1 MINLLEGKKM
11 KAIIK
16 QFNRRAA
23 FTIVELLTVMS
34 IIVILMSLLVPS
46 LAMVKRYAREV
57 RQRAQFHAIDAAL
70 ELFQSSED
78 GYPDSGELG
87 GDGADYCGAMKL
99 CEAMVG
105 QDLMGFHPDS
115 HFRSD
120 LEDGQGNLLYDQ
132 DPISPADDPNPQNL
146 AARKGPYLQLENAN
160 AYRLWHLYG
169 QGNTGPAFG
178 GDSEDLFVLCDEY
191 ARVTNKET
199 GKKVGMPILYYKAD
213 PAGNLHDPNV
223 SPSGGL
229 PFGIRNFYDYR
240 DNHELLRLGKPWNPT
255 STEKHPL
262 FQASAEREGE
272 RFYRVTKNTNIKIRM
287 GRPYREDSYILIS
300 AGYDGLYGTEDDI
313 FNF

>member
-1 MINLLEGKKM
+1 M
-11 KAIIK
+11 KAIIEK
-16 QFNRRAA
+16 FNKRAA

-46 LAMVKRYAREV
+46 LAMVKRYARDV
-57 RQRAQFHAIDAAL
+57 RQRAQFHSIDAAL
-70 ELFQSSED
+70 ELFHHEQD
-78 GYPDSGELG
+78 GYPDSSALGE
-87 GDGADYCGAMKL
+87 DGQDYCGAMKL
-99 CEAMVG
+99 CEALVG

-120 LEDGQGNLLYDQ
+120 LEDGQNHVLYDR
-132 DPISPADDPNPQNL
+132 DPMSAADDPLPENL
-146 AARKGPYLQLENAN
+146 AARKGPYLPPDRAN
-160 AYRLWHLYG
+160 AYRMWHLYG
-169 QGNTGPAFG
+169 RGNTGPAFG
-178 GDSEDLFVLCDEY
+178 GNSEELFVLCDEY
-191 ARVTNKET
+191 ARVVNKET
-199 GKKVGMPILYYKAD
+199 GRKVGMPILYYKAD

-229 PFGIRNFYDYR
+229 PLGTRNFYDYR
-240 DNHELLRLGKPWNPT
+240 DNHELLRLGKPWDPA
-255 STEKHPL
+255 STEEHPL
-262 FQASAEREGE
+262 FQAAGEREGE